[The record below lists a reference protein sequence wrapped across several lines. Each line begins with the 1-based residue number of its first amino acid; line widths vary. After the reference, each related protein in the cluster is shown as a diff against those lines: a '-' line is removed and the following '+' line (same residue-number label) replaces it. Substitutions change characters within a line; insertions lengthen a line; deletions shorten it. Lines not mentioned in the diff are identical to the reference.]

1 MASTTPRAADADG
14 AADPPRARS
23 ADASH
28 PPTDAHTRLTYEQ
41 MLLTRAAL
49 QGTPARNR
57 EWVLDRSAAVL
68 IARLE
73 ASGPMS
79 VGELAEAFGLDVS
92 TVHRQLAAA
101 LKAGLVERIPDPEGG
116 AARKHRPTT
125 EGARRFHEEMS
136 ARAES
141 FRTVTAAWTDEEVE
155 TFVTLMRRFNQ
166 GLEALRGQ
174 PWPRPVSPE

>member
-1 MASTTPRAADADG
+1 MAPNSPRTDEPGVTDSPRAAG
-14 AADPPRARS
+14 SGVPHPAA
-23 ADASH
+23 
-28 PPTDAHTRLTYEQ
+28 DAHTELTYEQ
-41 MLLTRAAL
+41 MLLTRSAL

-73 ASGPMS
+73 ASGPLS

-101 LKAGLVERIPDPEGG
+101 LRAGLVERIQDPDGG
-116 AARKHRPTT
+116 AARKHQPTA
-125 EGARRFHEEMS
+125 EGSRRFHAEMS

-141 FRTVTAAWTDEEVE
+141 FRSVTAGWTDEEVE
-155 TFVTLMRRFNQ
+155 TFVVLMRRFNQ
-166 GLEALRGQ
+166 GVEALRGQ
-174 PWPRPVSPE
+174 PWPRP